1 MKVSWLI
8 DADMFEGYREELASC
23 IRAQGHDVKLVRAP
37 SPPYRWEDAGCFYRN
52 TFGKDACV
60 VAHGD
65 IELATRIIRERLW
78 IPGGFGTIEN
88 YFCSRYFC
96 HLGKYLLNG
105 NYVMLPFAELSRC
118 REFLLDFIGVDG
130 KLFVRPDS
138 PLKLFTGQVASRERF
153 DADLEFMNFY
163 EFPANS
169 IVVVSAPKVIEKE
182 WRFIVADKQ
191 VVTGCQYKS
200 GGAMLMATGYDD
212 GAYGLAKE
220 IASGPFEPD
229 AVWVMDICR
238 TREDGFFLLEI
249 GGFSFADLYACDK
262 PRLVKAVSASALRLW
277 RQEAA

>member
-1 MKVSWLI
+1 
-8 DADMFEGYREELASC
+8 MFEGYREELASC

-52 TFGKDACV
+52 TFDKDACV
-60 VAHGD
+60 VTHGD
-65 IELATRIIRERLW
+65 IELATRIIREQLW

-96 HLGKYLLNG
+96 QLGKYLLNG

-118 REFLLDFIGVDG
+118 REFLLGFIGVDG

-153 DADLEFMNFY
+153 DADLEFMSFY

-169 IVVVSAPKVIEKE
+169 IVVVSTPKVIEKE

-200 GGAMLMATGYDD
+200 GGVMLLATGYDD
-212 GAYGLAKE
+212 GAYRLAKE

-238 TREDGFFLLEI
+238 TREDGYFLFEI

-262 PRLVKAVSASALRLW
+262 PRLVQAVSASALRLW
-277 RQEAA
+277 QQEAA